1 MITAENDQH
10 SMRNLKRKKTA
21 ANSNELNTKDHCNEC
36 MNIDVVKST
45 LNLLDNAGPDQLI
58 CLLTEVIHQLFDK
71 SYFISI
77 QRLDS
82 SKLELIVNTLITC
95 PMNHSINNQKYQNE
109 QQHTCESKKSNNKM
123 SNCVIVNLDG
133 ESESTENNVK
143 SYVIKV
149 NHINNAEL
157 RNLLFLEK
165 GTIKKLNYDLNDSN
179 LLTISKDL
187 FKKIIKDTDY
197 TNGVLMFTTNESNQL
212 LCMASS
218 DELFTGQMKIDIEKS
233 VLETNLHSL
242 KDLTIQEIEK
252 PVLLNVLQKLLNSE
266 QLEPL
271 KSSQMKS
278 FFMNLGSFTKENAT
292 TTRDNHHH
300 HNDSTVHVYIVL
312 VLWSMRATQS
322 SNSENIVCIDLQQ
335 TKHNKIIDLLLFNV
349 YKEKLLNS
357 YKLQYFNDLK
367 LFNNI
372 LHQEMIRFNCTI
384 NEKNLYEKVADILK
398 QLVKC
403 DW

>member
-1 MITAENDQH
+1 
-10 SMRNLKRKKTA
+10 
-21 ANSNELNTKDHCNEC
+21 
-36 MNIDVVKST
+36 
-45 LNLLDNAGPDQLI
+45 
-58 CLLTEVIHQLFDK
+58 
-71 SYFISI
+71 
-77 QRLDS
+77 
-82 SKLELIVNTLITC
+82 
-95 PMNHSINNQKYQNE
+95 MNHSINNQKYQNE